1 MFANLLLQE
10 MGLERIKYMYMFLTG
25 HGHRV
30 INGDKMEKEK
40 NCRRWMLDYLG
51 KTRVAAESTLT
62 PTSSSP
68 GLEPALIGTIFQP
81 LST

>member
-40 NCRRWMLDYLG
+40 KL
-51 KTRVAAESTLT
+51 STLD
-62 PTSSSP
+62 
-68 GLEPALIGTIFQP
+68 AR
-81 LST
+81 LSWEDARRCWKYINPDV